1 MPIISYA
8 LFFTGLLWLVLIA
21 KSRRKLVAGAV
32 ICAVV
37 LTLVEA
43 RQPAYA
49 QAPTGILGGV
59 QAVLTVINGLI
70 QTALNS
76 IQRARTALNNLQQ
89 ITVWPQLS
97 INQARAQITTMI
109 GQYRNLMTSIMQM
122 NLRSATL
129 PVPQSFETIVRDHQ
143 VSNFSSLTSAYSNT
157 YGFVPVATG
166 ANGTD
171 RAVSDM
177 DDALALDSLK
187 LLKASDQAAD
197 VEVQSADS
205 IENAAGQLAPGSV
218 SFVTATAI
226 VWGISAQ
233 ALTQKMVAAE
243 LRQEAARLAHENTLR
258 KENASNT
265 TQLRGVLVNLLQHQ

>member
-1 MPIISYA
+1 MA
-8 LFFTGLLWLVLIA
+8 
-21 KSRRKLVAGAV
+21 
-32 ICAVV
+32 
-37 LTLVEA
+37 
-43 RQPAYA
+43 
-49 QAPTGILGGV
+49 
-59 QAVLTVINGLI
+59 
-70 QTALNS
+70 
-76 IQRARTALNNLQQ
+76 
-89 ITVWPQLS
+89 
-97 INQARAQITTMI
+97 
-109 GQYRNLMTSIMQM
+109 SIMQM

-129 PVPQSFETIVRDHQ
+129 PVPRSFETIVRDHQ

-157 YGFVPVATG
+157 YGFVPVATR

-197 VEVQSADS
+197 VEIQSADS

-218 SFVTATAI
+218 SLVTATAI
-226 VWGISAQ
+226 VWGISTQ